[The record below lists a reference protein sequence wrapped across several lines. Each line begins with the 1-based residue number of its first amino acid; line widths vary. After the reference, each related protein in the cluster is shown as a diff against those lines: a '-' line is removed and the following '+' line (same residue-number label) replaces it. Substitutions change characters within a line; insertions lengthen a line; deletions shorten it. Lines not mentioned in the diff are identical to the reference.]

1 MPTGNSSV
9 KRPHGFSGVLYMIGR
24 NGVQHKTTNAVWPAT
39 ALAAACANDDPTVPG
54 RCGGYRAQ
62 SAGRSAAS
70 RRRSSPLPA
79 QTVFAET
86 ILRSAKAGG
95 RCLPWGYSCNPH
107 SVLSSPDQRPA
118 RECSP
123 GATGRVQGQ
132 QPIEV

>member
-1 MPTGNSSV
+1 M
-9 KRPHGFSGVLYMIGR
+9 
-24 NGVQHKTTNAVWPAT
+24 TTLPSPDDAAAT
-39 ALAAACANDDPTVPG
+39 ARSQQDLALPPG
-54 RCGGYRAQ
+54 DVR
-62 SAGRSAAS
+62 
-70 RRRSSPLPA
+70 PLCRLK
-79 QTVFAET
+79 TVFAET